1 MTKKIFCLLVVKVCR
16 FLWNFEGLIWLLG
29 VVIIS
34 QTLAIALGASADGV
48 LIPTVMVKAI
58 PVFRY
63 FDYGHSAEFVQ
74 GKKKDRSSSCI
85 IVVYPR
91 DK

>member
-1 MTKKIFCLLVVKVCR
+1 M
-16 FLWNFEGLIWLLG
+16 
-29 VVIIS
+29 
-34 QTLAIALGASADGV
+34 ALGASADGL
-48 LIPTVMVKAI
+48 LILIAMVKTM

-63 FDYGHSAEFVQ
+63 FDYGHSTEFVQ
-74 GKKKDRSSSCI
+74 GKKGDPSSSCI

>member
-1 MTKKIFCLLVVKVCR
+1 
-16 FLWNFEGLIWLLG
+16 
-29 VVIIS
+29 
-34 QTLAIALGASADGV
+34 
-48 LIPTVMVKAI
+48 MVKAM

-74 GKKKDRSSSCI
+74 GKKGDPYSSYI
-85 IVVYPR
+85 IVVYAK